1 MVSLLHNYIQPYP
14 TMRASTAVGVSPE
27 IKTAL
32 QKTSVEV
39 RLTVKETI
47 YMGVKAIA
55 LLTDEQKQA
64 LADDVHKLQMDGDI

>member
-1 MVSLLHNYIQPYP
+1 
-14 TMRASTAVGVSPE
+14 MRASTAVGVSPE

-55 LLTDEQKQA
+55 LLSDEQKEA
-64 LADDVHKLQMDGDI
+64 LANEVHKLQMAGDI

>member
-1 MVSLLHNYIQPYP
+1 
-14 TMRASTAVGVSPE
+14 MRASTAVGVSPE

-55 LLTDEQKQA
+55 LLNDEQKQA
-64 LADDVHKLQMDGDI
+64 LANEVHKLQMEGDI

>member
-1 MVSLLHNYIQPYP
+1 MVFTVYQHP

-55 LLTDEQKQA
+55 LLSDEQKQA
-64 LADDVHKLQMDGDI
+64 LADEVHKLQMTGDI